1 MQNLAE
7 NQQKLA
13 AKMKTL
19 LVVLLFFHL
28 SSANL
33 NNLSKTRELKD
44 DGRLNLHY
52 DVKNEM
58 FLFRIEVKDANS
70 NTQIGLAFSLEVSMI
85 QHTNVK
91 ADGYNHHFSGQT
103 PGWVPR
109 PGGPPRHRSAPG

>member
-1 MQNLAE
+1 MKCEMQNLAE

-70 NTQIGLAFSLEVSMI
+70 NTQIGLAFSLEVWTI
-85 QHTNVK
+85 QQFNMQMLRTNETV
-91 ADGYNHHFSGQT
+91 
-103 PGWVPR
+103 
-109 PGGPPRHRSAPG
+109 